1 VNLNLSHF
9 LIMQII
15 TGMEP
20 DWRCLNDFVIEESAG
35 MGKQKWSFKNN

>member
-1 VNLNLSHF
+1 
-9 LIMQII
+9 
-15 TGMEP
+15 MEP